1 MKTLVSLTK
10 LHASLLTQQVSNF
23 GVALCSWLLVLKFQ
37 AMYLHS
43 KIWELLG
50 ILFPCHGQ
58 YRNKSSIKRW
68 HFFENIELNW
78 FSQKIKPIQKHKP
91 FICVFLFYAAL
102 VVLYEIYSHWLE
114 SLKHHSKQIC
124 FSIINVTS
132 SHWNAWDKLH
142 EEFPEL
148 NCDIVVYLTHTV
160 FTYLIFIR
168 YDKFCYSLVKKIFQ
182 PLHN

>member
-1 MKTLVSLTK
+1 MKTLVLLTK

-58 YRNKSSIKRW
+58 YRYKSSIKPW
-68 HFFENIELNW
+68 HFCENIELNW
-78 FSQKIKPIQKHKP
+78 FSQKIKPIERHKP
-91 FICVFLFYAAL
+91 FIYVFLFYAAL
-102 VVLYEIYSHWLE
+102 VVSYEINLHWLE
-114 SLKHHSKQIC
+114 SLKDHSKQIF
-124 FSIINVTS
+124 FSIMNATS
-132 SHWNAWDKLH
+132 SHWNAWDILR

-148 NCDIVVYLTHTV
+148 NCDIVLYLTHTV
-160 FTYLIFIR
+160 FTYLIFIW
-168 YDKFCYSLVKKIFQ
+168 YDKFCYSSVKKIFQ